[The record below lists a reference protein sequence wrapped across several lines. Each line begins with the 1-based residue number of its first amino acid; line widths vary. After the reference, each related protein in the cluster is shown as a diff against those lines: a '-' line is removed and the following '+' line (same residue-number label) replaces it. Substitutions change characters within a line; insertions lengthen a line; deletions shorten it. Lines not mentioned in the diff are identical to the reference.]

1 MANADKYVALYKPN
15 ISIVLPNETL
25 SISESDIVT
34 ISFIHNYDTMT
45 YPIIRLRLYSDI
57 SVIQTICDTPDDIEV
72 RGVLLGMVYKMNNEK
87 KSPVPVQGIPE
98 ISFRMKGYIERKN
111 IPTSKFDQYEFGI
124 KKTTDM
130 NSNVKVPI
138 EIYCYNDNLVH
149 LMKQK
154 APSIYKNMSIT
165 SIIEDILTR
174 NSVYEYSIDPLT
186 NQEKYQQVLIPNLNI
201 LESLGFFDK
210 QYGMYRKGAQV
221 YGEIDKLYICNSD
234 VVNGTNPL
242 PIYVENSKD
251 NSDMSGLKEINK
263 RYQMTTMAGN
273 VSVKTETDIERVL
286 NGHYLADVNLST
298 MHANTEELV
307 ELFKST
313 SEYAKLKNIETP
325 DILHKSMND
334 YVSAS
339 YVARLNENITEV
351 DISGAGF
358 NIGVMR
364 VNTRYNLIFATPI
377 RGLNVNKIYRASYAC
392 HVLSNLDSNLF
403 IAQTTMNLRT
413 N

>member
-87 KSPVPVQGIPE
+87 KSPIPVQGIPE

-298 MHANTEELV
+298 MHANT
-307 ELFKST
+307 
-313 SEYAKLKNIETP
+313 
-325 DILHKSMND
+325 
-334 YVSAS
+334 
-339 YVARLNENITEV
+339 R
-351 DISGAGF
+351 
-358 NIGVMR
+358 
-364 VNTRYNLIFATPI
+364 
-377 RGLNVNKIYRASYAC
+377 RAYG
-392 HVLSNLDSNLF
+392 
-403 IAQTTMNLRT
+403 II
-413 N
+413 